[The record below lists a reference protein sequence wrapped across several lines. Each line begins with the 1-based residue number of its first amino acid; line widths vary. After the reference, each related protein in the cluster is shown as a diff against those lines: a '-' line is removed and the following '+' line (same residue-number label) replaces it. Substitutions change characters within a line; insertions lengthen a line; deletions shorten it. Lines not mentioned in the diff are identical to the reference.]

1 MEIWIH
7 RLIEVQFP
15 PSRGH
20 IGVPYSAILEKY
32 IHIAICPPEGG
43 NWTSVS
49 RWIQISIYNTPT
61 PIKRFELCQS
71 NQDLNWFFPKKIK
84 PYFYNLRSKSVWSS
98 RMSPCLGEL
107 AMERKTKHCQKI
119 IITVQFVWNG
129 WYKIQSII
137 FVYKATFRNS
147 YLGTSSSI
155 IGFQTF
161 CWSCRRWRQF
171 YCSLKVWKFPPTKS
185 CHHTMMTS

>member
-1 MEIWIH
+1 M
-7 RLIEVQFP
+7 P
-15 PSRGH
+15 PRRRKLNFDEPVNSNFHLQHTDTYKTLR
-20 IGVPYSAILEKY
+20 
-32 IHIAICPPEGG
+32 
-43 NWTSVS
+43 TVS
-49 RWIQISIYNTPT
+49 KQS
-61 PIKRFELCQS
+61 RFELIFS
-71 NQDLNWFFPKKIK
+71 RKIK
-84 PYFYNLRSKSVWSS
+84 PYFYNSRSESIWPC
-98 RMSPCLGEL
+98 RMSQCLGEL

-185 CHHTMMTS
+185 CHHTLMTS